1 MLDEPFAR
9 GNSFLHRADPRAKL
23 AGLAAFSLVVAA
35 APDLRSPALALLP
48 AAGLA
53 AWAGLP
59 GRDLARRLAAVNA
72 FIAFLWVLVPFTT
85 PGEAVWSLGPLTAT
99 AQGLRLCAGVTLKA
113 NAITLAFLALAATSD
128 AATLGQALERL
139 GLPAKLALLLLFTYR
154 FIHVL
159 AAEQARL
166 SAAARLRG
174 FRPRT
179 DAHTYR
185 TLAALLAMV
194 LAGAVRRAEM
204 ARRAMALRAFRGRM
218 ATLRVFALRPADAAL
233 LAAVL
238 AAALILGALE
248 IAHVLARAHG

>member
-9 GNSFLHRADPRAKL
+9 GTSFLHRADPRAKL
-23 AGLAAFSLVVAA
+23 AALAAFSLAVAV
-35 APDLRSPALALLP
+35 APDLRSPALALLL

-59 GRDLARRLAAVNA
+59 GRDLRRRLMVVNA

-85 PGEAVWSLGPLTAT
+85 PGDAAWSLGPVTAT

-139 GLPAKLALLLLFTYR
+139 GLPAKLAFLLLFTYR

-159 AAEQARL
+159 AGEQARL
-166 SAAARLRG
+166 ATAARLRG

-194 LAGAVRRAEM
+194 LVGAVRRAEM
-204 ARRAMALRAFRGRM
+204 ARRAMLLRAFAGRL
-218 ATLRVFALRPADAAL
+218 ATLRVFTLRPADTVFL
-233 LAAVL
+233 LAML
-238 AAALILGALE
+238 AATLVLGALE
-248 IAHVLARAHG
+248 IAHVLAPALG